1 MPTLTWTGKEDALRA
16 ASLVPF
22 RLLEPHTAAKGGFVG
37 DPKAAASGA
46 SADNLLIQ
54 GDNLEA
60 LKALLPYYAGRVK
73 CIYIDPP
80 YNTGSAF
87 EHYDDNL
94 EHSTWLSMMY
104 PRLELLREFLCSEG
118 SIWVSVDDDE
128 AIYLRTILDE
138 IFGRDKFIA
147 CNVWQ
152 KRYSRENREAIGDS
166 HEYVVIYAKDP
177 ARFKESRNLLGI
189 EPKQR
194 KLFKNPDNDPRG
206 DWQSI
211 SLTAQGFRPNQMYEI
226 TGPSGRV
233 HHPPEGSCWK
243 VIRSELD
250 RLLADKRMY
259 FGKDG
264 DGVPRRKLFL
274 SEAEGL
280 VPWTWW
286 PHEEVGHTDEAKKE
300 NQVLFGSDKAFS
312 TPKPERLL
320 HRIIHIASNP
330 GDLVL
335 DSFLGSGTTAAVAQ
349 KMGRRWIGIEMGDHA
364 VTHCLPRLQKVIDG
378 EQGGISEAVGWKGGG
393 GFRIV
398 KLGETLFDAF
408 GRLNPKVKFADLAAF
423 VWWRETGDPLGYEVA
438 KAPAIGRSIK
448 ATSPFLGVYEG
459 RGLYLLYNGIL
470 GDKRPKGGNVLTPAV
485 LASLP
490 KHDGP
495 RVVYAEATTYS
506 ASSLARMNISFKQIP
521 YDLGSMPLLAE
532 GALEYAA
539 GLLPEAPRALAARG
553 AGADAAGSGEEGGHV

>member
-22 RLLEPHTAAKGGFVG
+22 RLLEPHAAAESGIVG
-37 DPKAAASGA
+37 DPKAAQ
-46 SADNLLIQ
+46 DNLLIQ

-60 LKALLPYYAGRVK
+60 LKAVLPYYAGRVK

-104 PRLELLREFLCSEG
+104 PRLELLRELLAEDG
-118 SIWVSVDDDE
+118 SIWVNLDDNE
-128 AIYLRTILDE
+128 GHYCRVILDE
-138 IFGRDKFIA
+138 VFGRANFIA
-147 CNVWQ
+147 DVIWE
-152 KRYSRENREAIGDS
+152 KADSPRMDAEFFSSRHDHILC
-166 HEYVVIYAKDP
+166 YAKNTKSFSVIKKNHIEDLPDHYDKLDDKGRPYYLKPLRAMGP
-177 ARFKESRNLLGI
+177 ADRREDRPTMYFEIVAPDGTPVFPRKPNGSDGRWRWGRERVIEDADLIEWIDGRNGWT
-189 EPKQR
+189 P
-194 KLFKNPDNDPRG
+194 
-206 DWQSI
+206 
-211 SLTAQGFRPNQMYEI
+211 YY
-226 TGPSGRV
+226 RV
-233 HHPPEGSCWK
+233 YAETSMMTPPETIW
-243 VIRSELD
+243 
-250 RLLADKRMY
+250 
-259 FGKDG
+259 FN
-264 DGVPRRKLFL
+264 
-274 SEAEGL
+274 
-280 VPWTWW
+280 
-286 PHEEVGHTDEAKKE
+286 EEVGSNRTAKAESKA
-300 NQVLFGSDKAFS
+300 LFGEASAFS
-312 TPKPERLL
+312 TPKPEGLL
-320 HRIIHIASNP
+320 HRIIEISTRP

-335 DSFLGSGTTAAVAQ
+335 DSFLGSGTTAAVAH
-349 KMGRRWIGIEMGDHA
+349 KMERRWIGVEMGDHA

-423 VWWRETGDPLGYEVA
+423 VWWRET
-438 KAPAIGRSIK
+438 KAPAIGGSIK
-448 ATSPFLGVYEG
+448 ATSPFLGVHEG

-485 LASLP
+485 LAPLP

-495 RVVYAEATTYS
+495 RVIYAEATTYS
-506 ASSLARMNISFKQIP
+506 PSSLVRMSITFKQIP
-521 YDLGSMPLLAE
+521 YDLGSMPLLTE

-539 GLLPEAPRALAARG
+539 GLMPEAPRAL
-553 AGADAAGSGEEGGHV
+553 GADAAGAGEEGGHV

>member
-22 RLLEPHTAAKGGFVG
+22 RLLEPHTAVEAGIVG
-37 DPKAAASGA
+37 DPKGA
-46 SADNLLIQ
+46 QDNLLIQ

-60 LKALLPYYAGRVK
+60 LKALLPYYAGRVN

-87 EHYDDNL
+87 KDYDDNL
-94 EHSTWLSMMY
+94 EHSIWLSVIY
-104 PRLELLREFLCSEG
+104 PRLELLRELLAEDG
-118 SIWVSVDDDE
+118 SIWVSIDDDE
-128 AIYLRTILDE
+128 GIYLRAIIDE

-177 ARFKESRNLLGI
+177 ARFKANRNLLSI
-189 EPKQR
+189 EAKQR
-194 KLFKNPDNDPRG
+194 KLFKNPDKDPRG

-226 TGPSGRV
+226 IGPSGRS

-243 VIRSELD
+243 VIRSEYD
-250 RLLADKRMY
+250 RLLSDNRIY

-274 SEAEGL
+274 TEAEGL

-286 PHEEVGHTDEAKKE
+286 PHDEVGHTDEAKKE
-300 NQVLFGSDKAFS
+300 NQVLFGSDKVFS

-320 HRIIHIASNP
+320 QRIIHIATKP

-335 DSFLGSGTTAAVAQ
+335 DSFLGSGTTAAVAH

-364 VTHCLPRLQKVIDG
+364 VTHCLPRICKVIEG
-378 EQGGISEAVGWKGGG
+378 EQGGISETVGWKGGG
-393 GFRIV
+393 GFRFV

-423 VWWRETGDPLGYEVA
+423 VWWRET
-438 KAPAIGRSIK
+438 KAPAIGGSIK
-448 ATSPFLGVYEG
+448 ATSPFLGVHEG

-506 ASSLARMNISFKQIP
+506 PSSLSRMNISFKQIP

-539 GLLPEAPRALAARG
+539 GLMPEAPQAL
-553 AGADAAGSGEEGGHV
+553 GADAAGAGEEGEHV

>member
-22 RLLEPHTAAKGGFVG
+22 RLLEPHTAAEGGIVG
-37 DPKAAASGA
+37 DPKAAQ
-46 SADNLLIQ
+46 DNLLIQ

-60 LKALLPYYAGRVK
+60 LKALLPYFAGRVK

-104 PRLELLREFLCSEG
+104 PRLELLRELLAEDG
-118 SIWVSVDDDE
+118 SIWVNLDDNE
-128 AIYLRTILDE
+128 SHYLKVMLDE
-138 IFGRDKFIA
+138 VLGRRLFVS
-147 CNVWQ
+147 NVIWEKSDSPRNSARQFSSDHDHILVYSKTTDWQ
-152 KRYSRENREAIGDS
+152 PVKLPRTEEANSIYS
-166 HEYVVIYAKDP
+166 
-177 ARFKESRNLLGI
+177 
-189 EPKQR
+189 
-194 KLFKNPDNDPRG
+194 NPDDDPRG
-206 DWQSI
+206 AWIPGDPYANKPYSKGLYSI
-211 SLTAQGFRPNQMYEI
+211 K
-226 TGPSGRV
+226 GPTRREFSPPPGRYWRIS
-233 HHPPEGSCWK
+233 EDK
-243 VIRSELD
+243 LRELD
-250 RLLADKRMY
+250 EDGRIWWGPKGDARPSIKRY
-259 FGKDG
+259 LNEVSDL
-264 DGVPRRKLFL
+264 VPRTIWKKEDVGSNRTSKNEMRALF
-274 SEAEGL
+274 
-280 VPWTWW
+280 P
-286 PHEEVGHTDEAKKE
+286 DEAS
-300 NQVLFGSDKAFS
+300 FG
-312 TPKPERLL
+312 TPKPEALIMRIL
-320 HRIIHIASNP
+320 HISTKP

-335 DSFLGSGTTAAVAQ
+335 DSFLGSGTTAAVAH
-349 KMGRRWIGIEMGDHA
+349 KMGRRWLGVEMGDHA

-393 GFRIV
+393 GFRFV

-408 GRLNPKVKFADLAAF
+408 GRLNPKVMFADLAAF
-423 VWWRETGDPLGYEVA
+423 VWWRET
-438 KAPAIGRSIK
+438 KAPAIGGSNES
-448 ATSPFLGVYEG
+448 TSPFLGIHEG

-495 RVVYAEATTYS
+495 RIIYAEATTYS
-506 ASSLARMNISFKQIP
+506 PPSLARMNITFKQIP

-539 GLLPEAPRALAARG
+539 GLMPEAPRAQG
-553 AGADAAGSGEEGGHV
+553 AGEEGEHV

>member
-22 RLLEPHTAAKGGFVG
+22 RLLEPHTAAKGGIVG
-37 DPKAAASGA
+37 DPKTAQ
-46 SADNLLIQ
+46 DNLLIQ

-104 PRLELLREFLCSEG
+104 PRLELLRELLSEEG
-118 SIWVSVDDDE
+118 SIWINLDDNE
-128 AIYLRTILDE
+128 AHYAKILLDE
-138 IFGRDKFIA
+138 VFGRYGFVVNGI
-147 CNVWQ
+147 WQ
-152 KRYSRENREAIGDS
+152 KTYSVRMDS
-166 HEYVVIYAKDP
+166 KGFSFDHDHVLVYQKSSKFVVKKLEVEQQGNQFSYFDSKKQQYYRRRSLRKEGSNSLRSDRPNLFYALQAPDGSDLLPIKPDGTEGYWRWSKDTY
-177 ARFKESRNLLGI
+177 RTELN
-189 EPKQR
+189 
-194 KLFKNPDNDPRG
+194 NDPDILEWVKKDNR
-206 DWQSI
+206 WQVYVKQFKDENA
-211 SLTAQGFRPNQMYEI
+211 LRP
-226 TGPSGRV
+226 PSSV
-233 HHPPEGSCWK
+233 WGS
-243 VIRSELD
+243 
-250 RLLADKRMY
+250 A
-259 FGKDG
+259 
-264 DGVPRRKLFL
+264 
-274 SEAEGL
+274 
-280 VPWTWW
+280 
-286 PHEEVGHTDEAKKE
+286 EVGHNHEAKEEAKLL
-300 NQVLFGSDKAFS
+300 NRDDVFD
-312 TPKPERLL
+312 TPKPERLIK
-320 HRIIHIASNP
+320 HIINIATNP

-335 DSFLGSGTTAAVAQ
+335 DSFLGSGTTAAVAH

-378 EQGGISEAVGWKGGG
+378 EQGGISETVGWKGGG
-393 GFRIV
+393 GFRFV

-423 VWWRETGDPLGYEVA
+423 VWWRET
-438 KAPAIGRSIK
+438 KAPAIDGSIK
-448 ATSPFLGVYEG
+448 PASPFLGIHEG

-470 GDKRPKGGNVLTPAV
+470 GDKRPKGGNVLTPGV

-495 RVVYAEATTYS
+495 RIVYAEATTYS
-506 ASSLARMNISFKQIP
+506 PSSLARMNISFKQIP

-539 GLLPEAPRALAARG
+539 GLMPEAPQALAAR
-553 AGADAAGSGEEGGHV
+553 AASAGEEGDHV

>member
-22 RLLEPHTAAKGGFVG
+22 RLLEPHTAAKGGIVG
-37 DPKAAASGA
+37 DPKAAQ
-46 SADNLLIQ
+46 DNLLIQ

-104 PRLELLREFLCSEG
+104 PRLELLREFMTDDASL
-118 SIWVSVDDDE
+118 WVNIDDQE
-128 AIYLRTILDE
+128 CQYLKVILDE
-138 IFGRDKFIA
+138 LLGRGNFIA
-147 CNVWQ
+147 DIFWQ
-152 KRYSRENREAIGDS
+152 KNPTRENRTDFS
-166 HEYVVIYAKDP
+166 SVHDHVLLYAKDREQWKQVRHMLP
-177 ARFKESRNLLGI
+177 ASESQLERFT
-189 EPKQR
+189 
-194 KLFKNPDNDPRG
+194 NPDNDPRG
-206 DWQSI
+206 VWA
-211 SLTAQGFRPNQMYEI
+211 SLPAHAKAEKGRRKEQFYTI
-226 TGPSGRV
+226 TTPSGRTID
-233 HHPPEGSCWK
+233 PPPGRCWLYTQPRFEEMR
-243 VIRSELD
+243 VDGRIW
-250 RLLADKRMY
+250 
-259 FGKDG
+259 FGQDG
-264 DGVPRRKLFL
+264 GNAPRVKKFL
-274 SEAEGL
+274 SEVQAGL
-280 VPWTWW
+280 VPSTLWLYQ
-286 PHEEVGHTDEAKKE
+286 EVGSNGQAKLEITK
-300 NQVLFGSDKAFS
+300 LFPDLIPFS

-320 HRIIHIASNP
+320 HRIIHIATNP
-330 GDLVL
+330 GDIVL
-335 DSFLGSGTTAAVAQ
+335 DSFLGSGTTAAVAH
-349 KMGRRWIGIEMGDHA
+349 KMGRRWIGVEMGDHA

-378 EQGGISEAVGWKGGG
+378 EQGGISEVVSWKGGG
-393 GFRIV
+393 GFRFV

-408 GRLNPKVKFADLAAF
+408 GRLNPKVKFIDLAAF
-423 VWWRETGDPLGYEVA
+423 VWWRET
-438 KAPAIGRSIK
+438 KAPAIGGSIK
-448 ATSPFLGVYEG
+448 PASPFLGIHEG

-495 RVVYAEATTYS
+495 RIVYAEATTYS
-506 ASSLARMNISFKQIP
+506 PSSLARINISFKQIP

-539 GLLPEAPRALAARG
+539 GLMPEAPQTLATRAASA
-553 AGADAAGSGEEGGHV
+553 GEEGDHV

>member
-1 MPTLTWTGKEDALRA
+1 MPTLTWTGKEDALRT

-22 RLLEPHTAAKGGFVG
+22 RLLEPHTATKGGIVG
-37 DPKAAASGA
+37 DPRTAQ
-46 SADNLLIQ
+46 DNLLIQ

-104 PRLELLREFLCSEG
+104 PRLELLREFLCDDG
-118 SIWVSVDDDE
+118 SIWISVDDDE
-128 AIYLRTILDE
+128 AIYLRAILDE

-147 CNVWQ
+147 CNIWQ

-177 ARFKESRNLLGI
+177 ARFKMSRNLLSI

-194 KLFKNPDNDPRG
+194 KLFKNPDKDPRG

-226 TGPSGRV
+226 AGPSGRV
-233 HHPPEGSCWK
+233 HRPPEGSCWK
-243 VIRSELD
+243 VIRPEFD

-274 SEAEGL
+274 TEAEGL

-320 HRIIHIASNP
+320 HRIIHISSNP

-335 DSFLGSGTTAAVAQ
+335 DSFLGSGTTTAVAH
-349 KMGRRWIGIEMGDHA
+349 KMGRRWIGVEMGDHA
-364 VTHCLPRLQKVIDG
+364 VTHCLPRLQKVIEG
-378 EQGGISEAVGWKGGG
+378 EQGGISETVGWKGGG
-393 GFRIV
+393 GFRFV

-423 VWWRETGDPLGYEVA
+423 ILWRET
-438 KAPAIGRSIK
+438 KAPAIGGSIK
-448 ATSPFLGVYEG
+448 ATSPFLGVHEG

-495 RVVYAEATTYS
+495 RIVYAEATTYS
-506 ASSLARMNISFKQIP
+506 PSSLARMNITFKQIP

-539 GLLPEAPRALAARG
+539 GLMPEAPLAQGARADG
-553 AGADAAGSGEEGGHV
+553 TTEEGKHV